1 VILVDSTVWIDWL
14 RARASAAV
22 RQLDR
27 LLEDGEAW
35 LAPVI
40 LQEILQGARS
50 PRALATLRD
59 ELGALPML
67 LPELTTYAEAG
78 ALYARCRWRGIT
90 IRSPRDCLIA
100 RIALEHD
107 VALLHDDADFERLH
121 EVEPRLRLIPRAAPG
136 RSR

>member
-1 VILVDSTVWIDWL
+1 MVLVDSTVWIDWL
-14 RARASAAV
+14 RARPSAAV
-22 RQLDR
+22 ARLER
-27 LLEDGEAW
+27 LLEDGEAL

-50 PRALATLRD
+50 PRALATLRA

-67 LPELTTYAEAG
+67 AAGVATYAEAG

-90 IRSPRDCLIA
+90 IRSPHDCLIA
-100 RIALEHD
+100 RIAVEHG
-107 VALLHDDADFERLH
+107 VALLHDDADFERLQA
-121 EVEPRLRLIPRAAPG
+121 VEPRLRLIGRSAPG